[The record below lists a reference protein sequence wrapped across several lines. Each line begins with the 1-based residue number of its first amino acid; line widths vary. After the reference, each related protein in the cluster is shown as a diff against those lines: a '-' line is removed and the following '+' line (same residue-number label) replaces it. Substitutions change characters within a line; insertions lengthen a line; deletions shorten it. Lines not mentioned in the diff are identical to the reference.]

1 MTGPGTPSDARRTAE
16 AVEAAYAPF
25 RRFFAGDPGSLP
37 AARAALAQ
45 IPDDPVPPGR
55 LALEL
60 NDLGKDLRV
69 AYHESKSAPVL
80 DAAIEAYRKAVSVA
94 MPDSEDGPIL
104 LSSLAIGLTD
114 RYDLTE
120 DPADA
125 NAAAAAASA
134 AVELSSPE
142 HPYWVQL
149 QLNLL
154 NARAAQFRADE
165 GTIESLLAAESAF
178 TAAADDVADGEASAA
193 LNEAASYSRHWLGR
207 ALVERDRTE
216 PEVDLDR
223 AIEVLRRAANRTP
236 WFASE
241 LVFALN
247 ARFGRYGRVDDLT
260 DAISTGEDALRAVE
274 ASGYAPTPIV
284 SALRR
289 DVGRARRS
297 LYLIDRDPQRLGA
310 AIDTFEA
317 ALGTGSGAYDEVE
330 NLVNLANSLAD
341 RYEHDADPVDLDRA
355 IELYEQALGAATT
368 DNLQRQTATLDFG
381 DALMSRYER
390 DRNDDD
396 LRRATAAFEGT
407 LADVP
412 DDWPGRPGLLGNLA
426 LALEAT
432 YTRSA
437 NRDDLERAIAMHREA
452 ATLALRNAPT
462 GAVQLARNWGARA
475 GERGAWAEAA
485 EAYDLAIEAV
495 ARLVAAQ
502 TGRVE
507 QEDWLA
513 AARGLPAAA
522 ADALV
527 RSDDLKGAIAA
538 LERGRTVLLSRALAQ
553 TNQPGRVVDPL
564 TTGASRSEP
573 PPDPIAY
580 IAAAQP
586 GGFALIVEAGS
597 GGVRHVALDELREEA
612 VSERLLRYVE
622 AYVYRDEDRNAWL
635 AMLDETGAW
644 LWTAAL
650 GPLIEQLDSPR
661 AVIIPVGWLGLLPLH
676 AAWREDAAAQT
687 RRRYALDEVTLAYAP
702 NARAIQDADPVTAE
716 ATVLAV
722 DDPQPVNAPILT
734 FAAREAEFAL
744 RGASHRLRFRKNR
757 ARREDVLAAMA
768 EADVMHF
775 ACHGLV
781 ELLVPLESGLI
792 MAGNAR
798 LTLADVEAQPLRAKL
813 AILSACET
821 AMTGLR
827 LVDEVVGLPAGLLQA
842 GVGGVIGSLWSVN
855 DLSTLVLIGR
865 FYELLYDDRLEPAE
879 ALRQAQIWVRDST
892 NGDKAERFP
901 DIADLRPP
909 EALGEAARAFW
920 LRTRA
925 HKHPYHWA
933 GFTYVGG

>member
-1 MTGPGTPSDARRTAE
+1 
-16 AVEAAYAPF
+16 
-25 RRFFAGDPGSLP
+25 
-37 AARAALAQ
+37 
-45 IPDDPVPPGR
+45 
-55 LALEL
+55 
-60 NDLGKDLRV
+60 
-69 AYHESKSAPVL
+69 
-80 DAAIEAYRKAVSVA
+80 
-94 MPDSEDGPIL
+94 
-104 LSSLAIGLTD
+104 
-114 RYDLTE
+114 
-120 DPADA
+120 
-125 NAAAAAASA
+125 
-134 AVELSSPE
+134 
-142 HPYWVQL
+142 
-149 QLNLL
+149 
-154 NARAAQFRADE
+154 
-165 GTIESLLAAESAF
+165 
-178 TAAADDVADGEASAA
+178 
-193 LNEAASYSRHWLGR
+193 
-207 ALVERDRTE
+207 
-216 PEVDLDR
+216 
-223 AIEVLRRAANRTP
+223 
-236 WFASE
+236 
-241 LVFALN
+241 
-247 ARFGRYGRVDDLT
+247 
-260 DAISTGEDALRAVE
+260 
-274 ASGYAPTPIV
+274 
-284 SALRR
+284 
-289 DVGRARRS
+289 
-297 LYLIDRDPQRLGA
+297 
-310 AIDTFEA
+310 
-317 ALGTGSGAYDEVE
+317 
-330 NLVNLANSLAD
+330 
-341 RYEHDADPVDLDRA
+341 
-355 IELYEQALGAATT
+355 
-368 DNLQRQTATLDFG
+368 
-381 DALMSRYER
+381 
-390 DRNDDD
+390 
-396 LRRATAAFEGT
+396 
-407 LADVP
+407 
-412 DDWPGRPGLLGNLA
+412 
-426 LALEAT
+426 
-432 YTRSA
+432 
-437 NRDDLERAIAMHREA
+437 
-452 ATLALRNAPT
+452 
-462 GAVQLARNWGARA
+462 
-475 GERGAWAEAA
+475 
-485 EAYDLAIEAV
+485 
-495 ARLVAAQ
+495 
-502 TGRVE
+502 
-507 QEDWLA
+507 
-513 AARGLPAAA
+513 
-522 ADALV
+522 
-527 RSDDLKGAIAA
+527 
-538 LERGRTVLLSRALAQ
+538 
-553 TNQPGRVVDPL
+553 
-564 TTGASRSEP
+564 
-573 PPDPIAY
+573 
-580 IAAAQP
+580 
-586 GGFALIVEAGS
+586 
-597 GGVRHVALDELREEA
+597 VALDELREEA

-744 RGASHRLRFRKNR
+744 RGASHRLRLRKNR

-821 AMTGLR
+821 AMSGLR

-901 DIADLRPP
+901 DIADLHPP